1 MSGRLG
7 EMAEVAAAVAF
18 LASADAAF
26 VNATDLKVTQYSLK
40 NAKLWMHIVYTVKR
54 LAHRLN
60 MEVRS
65 PKFIWA
71 LCHVMCTAVLIG

>member
-26 VNATDLKVTQYSLK
+26 VNATDLKVSPYYQKCKT
-40 NAKLWMHIVYTVKR
+40 MD
-54 LAHRLN
+54 AH
-60 MEVRS
+60 
-65 PKFIWA
+65 
-71 LCHVMCTAVLIG
+71 CTW

>member
-26 VNATDLKVTQYSLK
+26 VNATDLKVPHYSLK
-40 NAKLWMHIVYTVKR
+40 CTLYAVKKVSVIP
-54 LAHRLN
+54 AEDGN
-60 MEVRS
+60 
-65 PKFIWA
+65 
-71 LCHVMCTAVLIG
+71 TATS

>member
-26 VNATDLKVTQYSLK
+26 VNATDLKVPPQ
-40 NAKLWMHIVYTVKR
+40 
-54 LAHRLN
+54 
-60 MEVRS
+60 
-65 PKFIWA
+65 
-71 LCHVMCTAVLIG
+71 